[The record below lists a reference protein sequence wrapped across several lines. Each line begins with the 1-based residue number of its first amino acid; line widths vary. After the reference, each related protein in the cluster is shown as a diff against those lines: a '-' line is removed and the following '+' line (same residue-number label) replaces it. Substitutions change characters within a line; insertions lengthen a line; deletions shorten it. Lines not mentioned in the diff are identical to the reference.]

1 MNIGFSRWTSYLV
14 PLFHPPYRGNKK
26 VSKSS
31 YDPLVAAAARS
42 EDSLPVSSCSPLL
55 SSLDDG
61 VSYPLSE
68 IRELAAR
75 ARPRGSRGRAAIVA
89 LRSPVAVP

>member
-1 MNIGFSRWTSYLV
+1 MNTGFSRWTSYLV

-31 YDPLVAAAARS
+31 YDPLAVAAARS
-42 EDSLPVSSCSPLL
+42 EDSLSRLLPL
-55 SSLDDG
+55 SSL
-61 VSYPLSE
+61 LSMMALVTLSPKSASWQ
-68 IRELAAR
+68 RVLA
-75 ARPRGSRGRAAIVA
+75 SAAVAVIVA

>member
-1 MNIGFSRWTSYLV
+1 MEQKKIGLSRWTSYLV

-42 EDSLPVSSCSPLL
+42 EDSLPRLDPPSLL

-75 ARPRGSRGRAAIVA
+75 ARLRAA
-89 LRSPVAVP
+89 RRWRP

>member
-1 MNIGFSRWTSYLV
+1 MSQVKLVHDQSKYLIYRKWIEEQIKVGFSRWTSYLV

-42 EDSLPVSSCSPLL
+42 EDSLPRLLPL
-55 SSLDDG
+55 SSL
-61 VSYPLSE
+61 L
-68 IRELAAR
+68 
-75 ARPRGSRGRAAIVA
+75 
-89 LRSPVAVP
+89 